1 MRGALLALSLAAFA
15 SVASMRAADAML
27 PRLAADFGVGIA
39 AVASVVTVF
48 TFAYGAMQIVYGP
61 LGDRFG
67 KLQVIGWGCAA
78 ASLASF
84 ACFLSDDLRT
94 LVIARAVAGAF
105 CASVIPLAMAW
116 IGDVVEYRDRQ
127 PVLARFLLGQIFGVA
142 LASTL
147 GGLAAD
153 RGLWRWPFVVLAV
166 CFVVAAIALLRIVG
180 REPPRDVAKAPVDA
194 PSVFRSP
201 WARIVVT
208 TVFIEGVVVFGVL
221 AFIPTH
227 LNLTRGVPLSQAG
240 LALVAYAVGGAFFA
254 FFARPVVQRVGEK
267 GLAIGG
273 SLLLTLGLVV
283 IAVSPGV
290 AIATAGCL
298 VAGLGFYAFHN
309 TLQTNATQMAPSRR
323 GAAMALFA
331 SLFFFGQS
339 AGVAAAGFLVE
350 RYGTTAVL
358 VGAGLAVIPLGITF
372 AWLLRSRAALQPPA

>member
-1 MRGALLALSLAAFA
+1 VRGALLALSLAAFA
-15 SVASMRAADAML
+15 SVASMRAADSML
-27 PRLAADFGVGIA
+27 PRLASDFGVGIA

-48 TFAYGAMQIVYGP
+48 TLVYGAMQVVYGP

-67 KLQVIGWGCAA
+67 KLHVIAWGCAA
-78 ASLASF
+78 AAVASF
-84 ACFLSDDLRT
+84 ACFLSEDLRT

-127 PVLARFLLGQIFGVA
+127 PVLARFLLGQIFAVA

-147 GGLAAD
+147 GGFAAD
-153 RGLWRWPFVVLAV
+153 RGLWRWPFVVLAA
-166 CFVVAAIALLRIVG
+166 CFVVASLALLRIVG
-180 REPPRDVAKAPVDA
+180 QEQHKARPVVVAAG
-194 PSVFRSP
+194 PSVFRSA
-201 WARIVVT
+201 WARVVVT
-208 TVFIEGVVVFGVL
+208 TAFIEGVVVFGVL

-240 LALVAYAVGGAFFA
+240 LALVAYAIGGALFA
-254 FFARPVVQRVGEK
+254 FFARPVVQRIGER
-267 GLAIGG
+267 GLVIGG
-273 SLLLTLGLVV
+273 TALLSLGLVV
-283 IAVSPGV
+283 ISLSPGV
-290 AIATAGCL
+290 LVAAAGCL

-358 VGAGLAVIPLGITF
+358 LGAAIAMIPLGITF
-372 AWLLRSRAALQPPA
+372 AQLLRSRPTLQPV

>member
-1 MRGALLALSLAAFA
+1 VRGALLALSLAAFA
-15 SVASMRAADAML
+15 SVASMRAADSML

-48 TFAYGAMQIVYGP
+48 TLVYGAMQVVYGP

-67 KLQVIGWGCAA
+67 KLHVIGWGCAA
-78 ASLASF
+78 AALASV
-84 ACFLSDDLRT
+84 ACFLSDDLHT

-127 PVLARFLLGQIFGVA
+127 PVLARFLLGQIFAVA

-147 GGLAAD
+147 GGFAAE
-153 RGLWRWPFVVLAV
+153 RGLWRWPFVVLAA
-166 CFVVAAIALLRIVG
+166 CFVVASVALLRIARQERHATSARAASG
-180 REPPRDVAKAPVDA
+180 
-194 PSVFRSP
+194 PSVFRSR

-227 LNLTRGVPLSQAG
+227 LNLTRGVALSHAG
-240 LALVAYAVGGAFFA
+240 LALVAYAVGGAIFA
-254 FFARPVVQRVGEK
+254 FFARPVVQRIGER
-267 GLAIGG
+267 GLVMGG
-273 SLLLTLGLVV
+273 TALLTLGLVV
-283 IAVSPGV
+283 IALSPGV
-290 AIATAGCL
+290 FVAAGGCL

-350 RYGTTAVL
+350 RYGTTAVII
-358 VGAGLAVIPLGITF
+358 GAGLAVIPLGIAF
-372 AWLLRSRAALQPPA
+372 ASLLRSRAPA